1 MVKIN
6 YFKAGLSTTLKNR
19 LSQQLDLPS
28 TYSDFLKTIQRLD
41 RRADHT
47 YSAGGGQKPQH
58 GGSNKMDLSN
68 IQASLNILGVVRPDS
83 PRRARSASP
92 S

>member
-28 TYSDFLKTIQRLD
+28 TYAEFLKTVQRLD
-41 RRADHT
+41 RRTDHT
-47 YSAGGGQKPQH
+47 YTGAGGGQKPQY
-58 GGSNKMDLSN
+58 GSDKMDISN
-68 IQASLNILGVVRPDS
+68 IQVNIVNAIR
-83 PRRARSASP
+83 
-92 S
+92 